1 MKTNVTDT
9 SLAAY
14 RALTPETLTRCH
26 RILLAAMKPGRLY
39 TRRELESLTSMRSG
53 PVCGRV
59 RELLDAV
66 PPLLEVCGEKVCKE
80 SGKQVEALMLTPAQ
94 IELELA
100 L

>member
-1 MKTNVTDT
+1 MSRVADT

-14 RALTPETLTRCH
+14 RALTPKSLTRCH
-26 RILLAAMKPGRLY
+26 RLLLAAMKPGRLY
-39 TRRELESLTSMRSG
+39 TRRELESLTLMRSG

-66 PPLLEVCGEKVCKE
+66 PPLIEVAGEKLCPE
-80 SGKQVEALMLTPAQ
+80 SGKQVEALMLAPAQ
-94 IELELA
+94 MALELA

>member
-1 MKTNVTDT
+1 MSRVADT

-14 RALTPETLTRCH
+14 RALTAENLTRCH

-66 PPLLEVCGEKVCKE
+66 PPLLEVAGEKVCTE

-94 IELELA
+94 MALEID
-100 L
+100 